1 MIRKMKIEDINE
13 IMKIWLDTNLKAHY
27 FISESYWKNNYSKV
41 KEGILSAKV
50 YVYEVKGQVVGF
62 IGIIDGYIAGIFVKE
77 SMQHQ
82 GIGKKLINKCKV
94 KYEELTLSV
103 YEKNN
108 LAINFYKAE
117 GFNIESKKIDKY
129 TNEKELIMKWTKL

>member
-13 IMKIWLDTNLKAHY
+13 IMKIWLYTNLKAHY

-62 IGIIDGYIAGIFVKE
+62 IGISNIILRIYCSKSIKQIIIFF
-77 SMQHQ
+77 
-82 GIGKKLINKCKV
+82 L
-94 KYEELTLSV
+94 
-103 YEKNN
+103 
-108 LAINFYKAE
+108 
-117 GFNIESKKIDKY
+117 
-129 TNEKELIMKWTKL
+129 

>member
-13 IMKIWLDTNLKAHY
+13 IMKIWLDTNLKSHY

-62 IGIIDGYIAGIFVKE
+62 IGIIDEYIAGIFVKE

-82 GIGKKLINKCKV
+82 GIGKKLINKCKE

>member
-1 MIRKMKIEDINE
+1 MPP
-13 IMKIWLDTNLKAHY
+13 
-27 FISESYWKNNYSKV
+27 
-41 KEGILSAKV
+41 ILSIIIGNDENDDYMEFEQNGEV
-50 YVYEVKGQVVGF
+50 YNNNKGVDWYLG
-62 IGIIDGYIAGIFVKE
+62 
-77 SMQHQ
+77 
-82 GIGKKLINKCKV
+82 
-94 KYEELTLSV
+94 V

>member
-1 MIRKMKIEDINE
+1 
-13 IMKIWLDTNLKAHY
+13 
-27 FISESYWKNNYSKV
+27 
-41 KEGILSAKV
+41 
-50 YVYEVKGQVVGF
+50 
-62 IGIIDGYIAGIFVKE
+62 
-77 SMQHQ
+77 MQHQ
-82 GIGKKLINKCKV
+82 GIGKKLINKCKE

-108 LAINFYKAE
+108 LAINFYKTE